1 MAMQYRWR
9 DIPGMLRTPGGRR
22 QVAGGVLFRAW
33 PLLSRLARLH
43 RRTAA
48 RRARVVAVVGSF
60 GKSTTA
66 RAVTAAL
73 GTPEH
78 PALTHNAWS
87 SVARAVLRIRPWQ
100 RHAVIE
106 AGISGP
112 GQMRVYA
119 RMIRPDVTVV
129 TSIGS
134 EHHPAM
140 PTLDVTRSEKA
151 KMIEALPATG
161 LAVLNGDDANVAWM
175 ALRAPCRVVTFGFGA
190 RCDVRASDLRLDWPR
205 GMRFRVDAFGGAR
218 DASIRILGR
227 QMVYPALAAIAVAV
241 GEGVALD
248 DAIARVGALPPTPGR
263 MEAVAL
269 PDGAWV
275 LRDDYK
281 GTRETFEAALD
292 LLDEIPARRK
302 IAVFGDLS
310 EVEGREWRLYVRL
323 GMRTAGIVSRI
334 VTVGRGFRRYWAGAR
349 KAGFPREAIVD
360 GGRTVQEAAA
370 SLRRLLEPGDVVLI
384 KSRRGQKLDRIRLL
398 LEGRDVR
405 CDIRHCEVRATEC
418 AQCPMLERGWGGH
431 RVVTPGWHPPRAR
444 LAQAGP
450 GRGSRRRTRAR
461 GR

>member
-9 DIPGMLRTPGGRR
+9 DVPGMLRTPGGRR
-22 QVAGGVLFRAW
+22 QVAGGILFRAW

-66 RAVTAAL
+66 RAVAAAL
-73 GTPEH
+73 GMPEH

-112 GQMRVYA
+112 GQMPVYA

-205 GMRFRVDAFGGAR
+205 GMRFRVDAFGEAR

-241 GEGVALD
+241 CEGVALD

-292 LLDEIPARRK
+292 LLDETPRDGRSRCSAISPRWRAASGACTSGWECGRRESCR
-302 IAVFGDLS
+302 GS
-310 EVEGREWRLYVRL
+310 
-323 GMRTAGIVSRI
+323 SR
-334 VTVGRGFRRYWAGAR
+334 W
-349 KAGFPREAIVD
+349 
-360 GGRTVQEAAA
+360 AAA
-370 SLRRLLEPGDVVLI
+370 SAAT
-384 KSRRGQKLDRIRLL
+384 
-398 LEGRDVR
+398 GRVPAR
-405 CDIRHCEVRATEC
+405 PAS
-418 AQCPMLERGWGGH
+418 
-431 RVVTPGWHPPRAR
+431 RAR
-444 LAQAGP
+444 RSSMAAAP
-450 GRGSRRRTRAR
+450 SRKPRRASAACSSPATSC
-461 GR
+461 